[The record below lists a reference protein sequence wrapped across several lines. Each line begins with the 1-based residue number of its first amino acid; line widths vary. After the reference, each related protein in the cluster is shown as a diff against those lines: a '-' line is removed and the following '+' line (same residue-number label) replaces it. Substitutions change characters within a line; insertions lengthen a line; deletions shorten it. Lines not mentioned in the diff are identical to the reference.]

1 MAKTSV
7 RNAVVT
13 GAAGGMGRAITEA
26 LLESG
31 RRVVLVDR
39 DPESL
44 RQFAAKMGDSTFP
57 IELDIADAKSVD
69 RLPDL
74 IPNAFKPVDILIN
87 NAGHDI
93 GGRTRFDIGPADD
106 WSSIIQTNLI
116 GLMRVTRS
124 ILPDMVKR
132 NSGHIVNISSINAV
146 RIIPDM
152 AAYSTS
158 KAGVHMFTETLRG
171 ELAETAI
178 RVTEM
183 QPGLTRTGII
193 LTRYRG
199 DKQKEKDYFDQFKMA
214 LDPADIARS
223 IVFAL
228 DQPLHVQIAEMM
240 ILPVNRYLNQ
250 CRHQGGRQW
259 TNVLNC
265 NRFGSRTFRPSV
277 RGSRKNYAK
286 PSCPES

>member
-1 MAKTSV
+1 MAETSG
-7 RNAVVT
+7 RNVVLT
-13 GAAGGMGRAITEA
+13 GAAGGMGRAITRA
-26 LLESG
+26 LLDSG

-39 DPESL
+39 DLESL
-44 RQFAAKMGDSTFP
+44 RQFATEMGDNTFP
-57 IELDIADAKSVD
+57 LQLDITDNQAVD

-74 IPNAFKPVDILIN
+74 IPDAFKPVDVLIN

-93 GGRTRFDIGPADD
+93 GGRTRFDIGAADD
-106 WSSIIQTNLI
+106 WSAIIQTNLI

-124 ILPDMVKR
+124 LLPGMVKR
-132 NSGHIVNISSINAV
+132 NTGHVVNISSINAV
-146 RIIPDM
+146 RIVPDM

-183 QPGLTRTGII
+183 QPGLTRTNII

-199 DKQKEKDYFDQFKMA
+199 DRAREKDYFDQFKLA

-228 DQPLHVQIAEMM
+228 DQPPHVQIAEMM
-240 ILPVNRYLNQ
+240 ILPVNRY
-250 CRHQGGRQW
+250 
-259 TNVLNC
+259 
-265 NRFGSRTFRPSV
+265 
-277 RGSRKNYAK
+277 
-286 PSCPES
+286 

>member
-1 MAKTSV
+1 MSETS
-7 RNAVVT
+7 RQNDIVT
-13 GAAGGMGRAITEA
+13 GAAGGMGRAIIRA
-26 LLESG
+26 LLDSG
-31 RRVVLVDR
+31 RRVVMVDR
-39 DPESL
+39 DKESL
-44 RQFAAKMGDSTFP
+44 RQCATEMGGDTFP
-57 IELDIADAKSVD
+57 IELDITDAKAVD

-74 IPNAFKPVDILIN
+74 VPDAFRPVDILIN

-106 WSSIIQTNLI
+106 WANIIQTNLI

-124 ILPDMVKR
+124 LLPDMVRR
-132 NSGHIVNISSINAV
+132 NAGHIVNISSINAV

-178 RVTEM
+178 RVTEL
-183 QPGLTRTGII
+183 QPGLTRTNII

-199 DKQKEKDYFDQFKMA
+199 DRQKEKDYFDQFRMA
-214 LDPADIARS
+214 LEPADIARS

-228 DQPLHVQIAEMM
+228 DQPAHVQIAEMM
-240 ILPVNRYLNQ
+240 ILPVNRY
-250 CRHQGGRQW
+250 
-259 TNVLNC
+259 
-265 NRFGSRTFRPSV
+265 
-277 RGSRKNYAK
+277 
-286 PSCPES
+286 

>member
-1 MAKTSV
+1 MAETSGQT
-7 RNAVVT
+7 AVVT
-13 GAAGGMGRAITEA
+13 GAAGGMGRAIIRA
-26 LLESG
+26 LLDSG
-31 RRVVLVDR
+31 RRVVMVDR
-39 DPESL
+39 DKESL
-44 RQFAAKMGDSTFP
+44 RQCATEMGGDTFP
-57 IELDIADAKSVD
+57 IELDITDAKAVD

-74 IPNAFKPVDILIN
+74 VPDAFRPVDILIN

-93 GGRTRFDIGPADD
+93 GGRTRFDVGPADD
-106 WSSIIQTNLI
+106 WAGIIQTNLI

-124 ILPDMVKR
+124 LLPDMVRR
-132 NSGHIVNISSINAV
+132 NAGHIVNISSINAV

-178 RVTEM
+178 RVTEL
-183 QPGLTRTGII
+183 QPGLTRTNII

-199 DKQKEKDYFDQFKMA
+199 DKQKEKDYFDQFKLA

-228 DQPLHVQIAEMM
+228 DQPPHVQIAEMM
-240 ILPVNRYLNQ
+240 ILPVNRY
-250 CRHQGGRQW
+250 
-259 TNVLNC
+259 
-265 NRFGSRTFRPSV
+265 
-277 RGSRKNYAK
+277 
-286 PSCPES
+286 

>member
-1 MAKTSV
+1 MAETLV

-26 LLESG
+26 LLQSG

-57 IELDIADAKSVD
+57 IQLDITDAKSVD

-74 IPNAFKPVDILIN
+74 IPNAFKPIDILIN

-124 ILPDMVKR
+124 ILPDMVRR

-199 DKQKEKDYFDQFKMA
+199 DRKKEKDYFGQFKMV

-223 IVFAL
+223 ILFAL
-228 DQPLHVQIAEMM
+228 DQPPHVQIAEMM
-240 ILPVNRYLNQ
+240 ILPVNRY
-250 CRHQGGRQW
+250 
-259 TNVLNC
+259 
-265 NRFGSRTFRPSV
+265 
-277 RGSRKNYAK
+277 
-286 PSCPES
+286 

>member
-1 MAKTSV
+1 MADTSG
-7 RNAVVT
+7 RNVVLT
-13 GAAGGMGRAITEA
+13 GAAGGMGRAITKA
-26 LLESG
+26 LLDSG

-44 RQFAAKMGDSTFP
+44 RQFASEMGDNTFP
-57 IELDIADAKSVD
+57 LQLDITDNGAVD

-74 IPNAFKPVDILIN
+74 IPDAFKPVDVLIN

-93 GGRTRFDIGPADD
+93 GGRTRFDAGAADD
-106 WSSIIQTNLI
+106 WSAIIQTNLI

-124 ILPDMVKR
+124 LLPGMVQR
-132 NSGHIVNISSINAV
+132 NAGHIVNISSINAV
-146 RIIPDM
+146 RIVPDM
-152 AAYSTS
+152 TAYSAS

-183 QPGLTRTGII
+183 QPGLTRTNII

-199 DKQKEKDYFDQFKMA
+199 DRAREKDYFDQFKLA

-228 DQPLHVQIAEMM
+228 DQPPHVQIAEMM
-240 ILPVNRYLNQ
+240 ILPVNR
-250 CRHQGGRQW
+250 
-259 TNVLNC
+259 
-265 NRFGSRTFRPSV
+265 F
-277 RGSRKNYAK
+277 
-286 PSCPES
+286 

>member
-1 MAKTSV
+1 MGKTSL

-13 GAAGGMGRAITEA
+13 GAAGGMGRAITRA

-39 DPESL
+39 DAESL
-44 RQFAAKMGDSTFP
+44 RQFAAEMGDNTFP
-57 IELDIADAKSVD
+57 IQLDITDAKSVD
-69 RLPDL
+69 RLSDH
-74 IPNAFKPVDILIN
+74 IPQAFRPIDILIN

-106 WSSIIQTNLI
+106 WANIVQTNLI

-124 ILPDMVKR
+124 ILPDMVER
-132 NSGHIVNISSINAV
+132 NSGHIVNMSSINAV

-152 AAYSTS
+152 AAYSAS

-228 DQPLHVQIAEMM
+228 DQPPHVQIAEMM
-240 ILPVNRYLNQ
+240 ILPVNRY
-250 CRHQGGRQW
+250 
-259 TNVLNC
+259 
-265 NRFGSRTFRPSV
+265 
-277 RGSRKNYAK
+277 
-286 PSCPES
+286 